1 MDKNMTLEK
10 RIAAELYCYQGK
22 MSVFVDDLQGH
33 TVEVGADEE
42 FETASTIKAFIL
54 AALYLQAQRGKADLA
69 EEITYEQ
76 SQFVDGSGMLR
87 ALGVGAKLKV
97 KDTATMMIICSDNI
111 ATNMIIDYLGLDTIN
126 ACIRELGFAHT
137 VLHNPLH
144 FDRYRRLGTTTPRDY
159 AALFARIA
167 KGELVSREASAE
179 MLAILR
185 QQHYNTMLTH
195 DFPQYYLDCEETGA
209 PELIWVASKSGS
221 MNACR
226 NDGGIVHTPYG
237 EYVIVLMNKDFHD
250 IIEYNEHPAMVYGAR
265 VSRMILDQVLACEG
279 RLSLSGDARS
289 PKEQNWK
296 NKRNYNNGYHA
307 LAMDDGVSRS
317 DDGLCR
323 LCGFGSRRRRSYQP
337 AGLSVCRASAPLH
350 LCYQQIQR
358 RLRHHF
364 CHSQLFQ
371 KRCNEP
377 EGGHPCSHWQ
387 LCGQCPGGTYRA
399 AAQR

>member
-1 MDKNMTLEK
+1 MIRALSERGGIAGLNYYAPFLDTDPTHPENCHSTVELIAKHAAHYKQVGGAQMITLGSDFDGIDGPHQLENAAFLPLLADALRKEGFTEDEVEGIYYRNAMRFLRKTCNNNGEYADMDKNMTLEK

-279 RLSLSGDARS
+279 RLSLS
-289 PKEQNWK
+289 
-296 NKRNYNNGYHA
+296 
-307 LAMDDGVSRS
+307 
-317 DDGLCR
+317 
-323 LCGFGSRRRRSYQP
+323 
-337 AGLSVCRASAPLH
+337 
-350 LCYQQIQR
+350 
-358 RLRHHF
+358 
-364 CHSQLFQ
+364 
-371 KRCNEP
+371 
-377 EGGHPCSHWQ
+377 
-387 LCGQCPGGTYRA
+387 
-399 AAQR
+399 

>member
-195 DFPQYYLDCEETGA
+195 DFPAVLPRLRGDRRAGA
-209 PELIWVASKSGS
+209 DL
-221 MNACR
+221 
-226 NDGGIVHTPYG
+226 GGQQERQH
-237 EYVIVLMNKDFHD
+237 E
-250 IIEYNEHPAMVYGAR
+250 
-265 VSRMILDQVLACEG
+265 
-279 RLSLSGDARS
+279 RL
-289 PKEQNWK
+289 PQ
-296 NKRNYNNGYHA
+296 
-307 LAMDDGVSRS
+307 
-317 DDGLCR
+317 
-323 LCGFGSRRRRSYQP
+323 RRRHRP
-337 AGLSVCRASAPLH
+337 HPLRRVCHRADEQGFSRYH
-350 LCYQQIQR
+350 RVQ
-358 RLRHHF
+358 
-364 CHSQLFQ
+364 
-371 KRCNEP
+371 
-377 EGGHPCSHWQ
+377 
-387 LCGQCPGGTYRA
+387 
-399 AAQR
+399 

>member
-42 FETASTIKAFIL
+42 FETASTIKAFLL
-54 AALYLQAQRGKADLA
+54 AALYLQVQRGRASLTDELV
-69 EEITYEQ
+69 YEQ
-76 SQFVDGSGMLR
+76 SQFCGR
-87 ALGVGAKLKV
+87 QRHAAGAGCGRTTQSKRYRYHDDHLFGQHRHQH
-97 KDTATMMIICSDNI
+97 AHRLS
-111 ATNMIIDYLGLDTIN
+111 GLDTIN
-126 ACIRELGFAHT
+126 ACIRELGFDHT

-144 FDRYRRLGTTTPRDY
+144 FDRYRQLGTTTPRDY

-279 RLSLSGDARS
+279 RLSLS
-289 PKEQNWK
+289 
-296 NKRNYNNGYHA
+296 
-307 LAMDDGVSRS
+307 
-317 DDGLCR
+317 
-323 LCGFGSRRRRSYQP
+323 
-337 AGLSVCRASAPLH
+337 
-350 LCYQQIQR
+350 
-358 RLRHHF
+358 
-364 CHSQLFQ
+364 
-371 KRCNEP
+371 
-377 EGGHPCSHWQ
+377 
-387 LCGQCPGGTYRA
+387 
-399 AAQR
+399 

>member
-179 MLAILR
+179 MIAPAL
-185 QQHYNTMLTH
+185 Q
-195 DFPQYYLDCEETGA
+195 GA
-209 PELIWVASKSGS
+209 TLSDGQLKDGSK
-221 MNACR
+221 
-226 NDGGIVHTPYG
+226 GIKIDSV
-237 EYVIVLMNKDFHD
+237 EKSS
-250 IIEYNEHPAMVYGAR
+250 PAA
-265 VSRMILDQVLACEG
+265 Q
-279 RLSLSGDARS
+279 
-289 PKEQNWK
+289 
-296 NKRNYNNGYHA
+296 
-307 LAMDDGVSRS
+307 
-317 DDGLCR
+317 
-323 LCGFGSRRRRSYQP
+323 
-337 AGLSVCRASAPLH
+337 AGLQKDDVIIGVNRDRVNSIAEMRKVLEAKPSIIAL
-350 LCYQQIQR
+350 QIVR
-358 RLRHHF
+358 GNESIYLLLR
-364 CHSQLFQ
+364 
-371 KRCNEP
+371 
-377 EGGHPCSHWQ
+377 
-387 LCGQCPGGTYRA
+387 
-399 AAQR
+399 